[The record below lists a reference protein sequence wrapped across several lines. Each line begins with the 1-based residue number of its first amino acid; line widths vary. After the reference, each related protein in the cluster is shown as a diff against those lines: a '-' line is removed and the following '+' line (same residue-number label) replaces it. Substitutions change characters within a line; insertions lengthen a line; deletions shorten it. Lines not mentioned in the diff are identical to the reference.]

1 MNKVS
6 KKLIIMI
13 PARIGSKGI
22 PQKVIRPF
30 NDMPLIYYSI
40 KLALKVPNAIT
51 YLNTD
56 SKLIKEVVENEF
68 KSDIKIFIRDKKLGN
83 DSVTLDELTLDFL
96 KKTKINNGTLVTL
109 QPTSPLL
116 SFKSLKLS
124 LKKFNAKNY
133 KTLITVKENT
143 KLEWEYDN
151 KGDLVPTYKNRLNR
165 QFIKP
170 KYSETGSIL
179 ISDIKETLVTK
190 TRVNNKIGV
199 FELNA
204 IESIDIDSS
213 EDWLFAESLS
223 SSRKIVFF
231 TSANKKLGSGHLKR
245 CLSLA
250 FNFLVSL
257 CAPIPKIT
265 LTFKI
270 LFFIWLMTFRVRKV
284 RLFGSVPPNEIRI
297 SYFLLLSCL
306 LLFFTNSSRKK
317 Q

>member
-1 MNKVS
+1 
-6 KKLIIMI
+6 MI

-231 TSANKKLGSGHLKR
+231 ISANKKLGSGHLKR

-250 FNFLVSL
+250 FNFPSYDIYFILKNTDKEWIELVESKHYKL
-257 CAPIPKIT
+257 IIDNSESTDDFIKLIKPIN
-265 LTFKI
+265 
-270 LFFIWLMTFRVRKV
+270 
-284 RLFGSVPPNEIRI
+284 PNMLVIDYLNTSEGYIKSI
-297 SYFLLLSCL
+297 
-306 LLFFTNSSRKK
+306 KK
-317 Q
+317 L